1 MSRQFDVV
9 YVGSAAEE
17 RATQLTAFA
26 PLAVEYVSDA
36 GRVLDTVS
44 ELDPDCIV
52 SEQSLARRSG
62 LDVLRRVREADPR
75 IPFMLVVAEG
85 SETLA
90 SEAISAGVTDYL
102 IRTGDDELDAERVSE
117 AVYRAASRYRAEQD
131 VAMLNDLARN
141 VYERVTDAF
150 FAVDRNWRFTYVNEH
165 AADLLDI
172 DTEAAGENIWDVF
185 PAAVGTKFYTENHRA
200 MATQEPVTFSE
211 YFSPLGETLRV
222 RAFPSE
228 NGLSV
233 HFRRV
238 VDDESAGDGEH
249 LLELTSIL
257 SHDLIDAIE
266 DVKADVEQAQEAC
279 SCDTDELQSA
289 VEALDRMSELVNHSL
304 RLANRP

>member
-26 PLAVEYVSDA
+26 PLAIEYVSDA
-36 GRVLDTVS
+36 ERVLEVLS

-52 SEQSLARRSG
+52 SEQSLAPGSG
-62 LDVLRRVREADPR
+62 LDVLHRVREVDPR
-75 IPFMLVVAEG
+75 IPFVLVVAEG
-85 SETLA
+85 SEALA
-90 SEAISAGVTDYL
+90 SEAISADVTDYL
-102 IRTGDDELDAERVSE
+102 IRTGDESDAERVAE
-117 AVYRAASRYRAEQD
+117 AVHRAASRYRAEQD

-165 AADLLDI
+165 AADLLDL
-172 DTEAAGENIWDVF
+172 DTEAVGKNVWDVF
-185 PAAVGTKFYTENHRA
+185 PAAVGSKFYTENHRA

-211 YFSPLGETLRV
+211 YFSPLDETLRV

-249 LLELTSIL
+249 LLELTRIL

-266 DVKADVEQAQEAC
+266 DVKVDVEQAQEDC
-279 SCDTDELQSA
+279 SCDTDKLQSA